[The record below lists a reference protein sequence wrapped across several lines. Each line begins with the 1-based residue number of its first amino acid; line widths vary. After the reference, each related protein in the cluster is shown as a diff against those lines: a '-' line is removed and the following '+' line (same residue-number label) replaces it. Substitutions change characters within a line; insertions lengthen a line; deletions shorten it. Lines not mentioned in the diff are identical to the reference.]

1 MRENMFW
8 KKTLLSLFFIAL
20 CNITGLAGKWQDWEL
35 GGQLGLGLASASK
48 SGGILCPAIM
58 LTGTR
63 ALEGK
68 FMELGMGYYFGS
80 KIEQNYAL
88 SDIDE
93 ANYATPEQIAEY
105 NRLVNEAGQ
114 DVKVRMSVIPMT
126 VDFYYI
132 IYNSFYVGGGAGLY
146 HIFFKRE
153 PTGDYRVDIDS
164 QPGEIVKSPSTTAIG
179 FQQIVGVEI
188 FPMSET
194 WDWFIS
200 LKTFFTTEGGAAGR
214 LFGLT
219 LGGKVIYRWD

>member
-1 MRENMFW
+1 MRKDILI
-8 KKTLLSLFFIAL
+8 KKTIFSVLLISLCHA
-20 CNITGLAGKWQDWEL
+20 AGISAKWQDWEL
-35 GGQLGLGLASASK
+35 GGQLGLGLAAASK
-48 SGGILCPAIM
+48 SGRLMCPALTI
-58 LTGTR
+58 TGTK
-63 ALEGK
+63 AMEGK
-68 FMELGMGYYFGS
+68 FMELGLGYYFGS
-80 KIEQNYAL
+80 KIEENYSLA
-88 SDIDE
+88 DIDE
-93 ANYATPEQIAEY
+93 ANYATPEEIAEY
-105 NRLVNEAGQ
+105 NRLVSEAGQ

-126 VDFYYI
+126 VDFYYV

-153 PTGDYRVDIDS
+153 PTGDYRANIDS
-164 QPGEIVKSPSTTAIG
+164 EPGAIVKSPSTTAIG